1 MRNTPSQ
8 GIGRSPVQRLPIAGH
23 EPSYPRQTPYCNLKS
38 WKGRV
43 NRSRWR
49 SSNRGRHYIMTQMP
63 GSYYRY
69 EWWNS
74 KNEAIHTWGQV
85 LEESDGEGTPWWQ
98 IIYSGKPR
106 WNVAAQKSS
115 SPEEDNRATNSS
127 SKGQMRDSTT
137 AQTGG
142 RSGQESNIPQ
152 GLCSINR
159 NKRWIYLLYIGFLL
173 IIAIEFSL
181 LSINMYQKNKNK
193 KEKGRWKY
201 QQRDTAHDTPDVII
215 IFSSPCFDCAV
226 NTKTWNDLKTT

>member
-152 GLCSINR
+152 GLCSIDRKQTLNLFTLR
-159 NKRWIYLLYIGFLL
+159 WVFVNYSYWVFVALHKYVSKKQKQKRERKVKIPTAWHSSRYPGCNYYIQFTLLWLCR
-173 IIAIEFSL
+173 
-181 LSINMYQKNKNK
+181 K
-193 KEKGRWKY
+193 
-201 QQRDTAHDTPDVII
+201 H
-215 IFSSPCFDCAV
+215 
-226 NTKTWNDLKTT
+226 